1 MFGLL
6 AIGSVSGR
14 VNERRFTPYSVS
26 LWRMPPSGREMR
38 YFEVPCWCRWS
49 AACCFIMDTIHD
61 VDFGKLGS
69 LTHGRRVMSF
79 NSAEN
84 RHPVSRIYLS
94 RVTSAEAALVM
105 VFRPVSGTCMAPS

>member
-1 MFGLL
+1 MLREL
-6 AIGSVSGR
+6 MANASVRAGDEVLR
-14 VNERRFTPYSVS
+14 GAVLVQVERGIR
-26 LWRMPPSGREMR
+26 
-38 YFEVPCWCRWS
+38 
-49 AACCFIMDTIHD
+49 CFIMDTIHD

-69 LTHGRRVMSF
+69 LTHDRMVTTF